1 MDNFFKNFTFQA
13 GKDTIKNSNS
23 IKILGTIIQND
34 LRLDKTIN
42 KLTSELHN
50 RIHNIRTLT
59 PYTNFSTRYKFLNAF
74 VIGKLNYMVPIFSTA
89 TKDNLNKLYKIIMT
103 AARAAIGDYCFKKS
117 TQYILNKCKWFDIN
131 DLITF
136 SSLNTIHK
144 ILHYKKPIS
153 LVSLFRSSAKE
164 RKAKTVTTNYLPL
177 TTKMSNFYIYK
188 YSKIYNSLDKTLT
201 DKKTKGFK
209 NELKLMIRAGT
220 LNDTMD

>member
-1 MDNFFKNFTFQA
+1 
-13 GKDTIKNSNS
+13 
-23 IKILGTIIQND
+23 
-34 LRLDKTIN
+34 
-42 KLTSELHN
+42 
-50 RIHNIRTLT
+50 
-59 PYTNFSTRYKFLNAF
+59 
-74 VIGKLNYMVPIFSTA
+74 
-89 TKDNLNKLYKIIMT
+89 MT

-144 ILHYKKPIS
+144 ILYYKKPIS
-153 LVSLFRSSAKE
+153 LVSLFRSSEKE